1 MLNRILHG
9 DDDAGY
15 QEPEKTTVF
24 YKVVASLVFAFMSFN
39 LFFPFNSIFPLDRRT
54 ASAIAGTLCYFTRA
68 FLFPDQP
75 MDLVEAVD
83 WDVIILL
90 AGIMCINYI
99 VVNQKETKNVV
110 DYVQDQIKNAPKNGF
125 WLVNTSAF
133 LVSPFLTNDGVCL
146 LFVEPILAA
155 FEGVAGL
162 NSSSH
167 GSANGSMNGSGSGKG
182 SGRGDSRHGSN
193 HGEESF
199 DLQDPNAFVLERAD
213 AIYFLLGLAC
223 SSNIGSSLTYTGN
236 PQVRSQFPPHCFS
249 FDLNSVSL
257 RI

>member
-167 GSANGSMNGSGSGKG
+167 GSANGSMNGSGSKG
-182 SGRGDSRHGSN
+182 SGNGNR
-193 HGEESF
+193 EKT
-199 DLQDPNAFVLERAD
+199 
-213 AIYFLLGLAC
+213 LLIVAHPPSPECLIPA
-223 SSNIGSSLTYTGN
+223 LF
-236 PQVRSQFPPHCFS
+236 SQ
-249 FDLNSVSL
+249 L
-257 RI
+257 